1 MASAEEIKTLVSAA
15 AGSNEYKRAMEK
27 FCDVH
32 KGELKAAERELE
44 LNEQLAANPDPD
56 KLRKIAAEKMIQYEL
71 ENYREKM
78 LETQDH
84 LARTLSPE
92 RMQDRVNYMEGSK
105 YFQAMCAGMS
115 QEELKKLAPEGGE
128 KLCKKFA
135 ETQAAMK
142 EAARQKEEAAQ
153 ANIGQDGPQEERV
166 KGDPTEPIL

>member
-1 MASAEEIKTLVSAA
+1 
-15 AGSNEYKRAMEK
+15 
-27 FCDVH
+27 
-32 KGELKAAERELE
+32 
-44 LNEQLAANPDPD
+44 
-56 KLRKIAAEKMIQYEL
+56 
-71 ENYREKM
+71 M

-115 QEELKKLAPEGGE
+115 QEELKKLALEGGE
-128 KLCKKFA
+128 KLCKKYA

-153 ANIGQDGPQEERV
+153 ANRGQDGPQEERV
-166 KGDPTEPIL
+166 KGDPVPDQGRSFRYEGIGRDLGRFAPECDDHFRCLLILFFNIHARLCGLISAMLYRRP